1 MTIRPTRFIL
11 FCLSFI
17 FIVSSCKRINEATD
31 LGDEVIP
38 EGVETFDTTFT
49 SLQTYNHIFDPL
61 KDSIRIGYTSDQIL
75 GNISNDPLFGKTN
88 AKMFLQLKPETYPWS
103 FSGIYNKDSLHID
116 SVVLVLSYTASYG
129 DTVASQRVT
138 VREIDPFS
146 DFRVDSFYTI
156 YDPGPPTTTVL
167 GTKTFSP
174 QNLKDSV
181 KVYQDTTA
189 GQLRIRLDNSFGRR
203 LLDYDT
209 AHAYA
214 NDSAFNTYFK
224 GFAIEADQSLGNA
237 LMAFS
242 IYNNPNTNLAIY
254 YRYTKGGQ
262 DDTTVNYFLFKPG
275 FSAYHNYVNRFGFAG
290 TELLTNSNPPEA
302 EDDRI
307 YLINTP
313 GSYATIKIP
322 ALKDLSNRIINRA
335 ELIVEQVYDP
345 SNVTF
350 RYPDALML
358 DVYDSTLGD
367 YKFVPFDFVPAM
379 QPGAGIP
386 IGIPN
391 PTFGLYGKNT
401 VDIAG
406 NPIRVWKF
414 NITRY
419 VQNILTKQE
428 PLHDL
433 RLHINKD
440 VIERI
445 KIGVISN
452 TGGYQLIDVPLNQFY
467 AFGRVKVGGG
477 KHPTQRMRL
486 RLVYTKI

>member
-1 MTIRPTRFIL
+1 MTIRPIRFLL
-11 FCLSFI
+11 FCLSLI

-31 LGDEVIP
+31 LGDGVIP
-38 EGVETFDTTFT
+38 EGVDTYDTTLT

-61 KDSIRIGYTSDQIL
+61 KDSIKVGFDNAQIL
-75 GNISNDPLFGKTN
+75 GNISSDPLFGKTN

-103 FSGIYNKDSLHID
+103 FSGIYKKDSLEID
-116 SVVLVLSYTASYG
+116 SVVLVLSWSGSYG
-129 DTVASQRVT
+129 DTVASQKVT
-138 VREIDPFS
+138 VKEIDPFS

-181 KVYQDTTA
+181 KVFQDTTA
-189 GQLRIRLDNSFGRR
+189 RQLRLRLDNSFGRR

-209 AHAYA
+209 TNAYKS
-214 NDSAFNTYFK
+214 DSLFSTYFK
-224 GFAIEADQSLGNA
+224 GFAIEAEDQSLSNA
-237 LMAFS
+237 LMAFN
-242 IYNNPNTNLAIY
+242 IYNDPNTKLAIY
-254 YRYTKGGQ
+254 YKYTKGGQ
-262 DDTTVNYFLFKPG
+262 VDTTVDYFLFKPG

-290 TELLTNSNPPEA
+290 TELLTNSNSTNIV
-302 EDDRI
+302 DDHI

-313 GSYATIKIP
+313 GSYATVKIP
-322 ALKDLSNRIINRA
+322 ALRDLSNRIINRA
-335 ELIVEQVYDP
+335 ELIVEQEYDL
-345 SNVTF
+345 SNEKFTH
-350 RYPDALML
+350 PNALML

-367 YKFVPFDFVPAM
+367 YKCVPFDFVPNIENAVL
-379 QPGAGIP
+379 PVA
-386 IGIPN
+386 IPN
-391 PTFGLYGKNT
+391 PAFGLYGKNT
-401 VDIAG
+401 VDVAG

-428 PLHDL
+428 PLHDF
-433 RLHINKD
+433 RLYITCNS
-440 VIERI
+440 IERL
-445 KIGVISN
+445 KQGMVSN
-452 TGGYQLIDVPLNQFY
+452 TGGYQFVNIILNPYY

-477 KHPTQRMRL
+477 NHPTQKLRL